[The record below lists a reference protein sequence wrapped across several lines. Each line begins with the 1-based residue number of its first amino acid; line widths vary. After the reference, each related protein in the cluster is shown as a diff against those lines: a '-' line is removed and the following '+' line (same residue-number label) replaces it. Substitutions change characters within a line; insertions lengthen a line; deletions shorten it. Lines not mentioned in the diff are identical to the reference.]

1 MNIFVLSEDPTEAAR
16 MMCDKHI
23 PKMVVETMQMLGSAV
38 IRHGAQPDDM
48 PLTSKG
54 TPLKG
59 GYHHHPCTRWA
70 GDSRENFLW
79 LCYHG
84 AALAEEYRRRF
95 SGRDHAC
102 ADSIEH
108 LFGMADLIP
117 DGPLTPFARAMPD
130 DLKHDDTITDVEAY
144 RRYYH
149 RKSFSNGPPSW
160 KKFRKA
166 PAWWNPEETIIS
178 HVREVKA

>member
-59 GYHHHPCTRWA
+59 GYHFHPCSRWA
-70 GDSRENFLW
+70 ATRVRTSCGCAITAQPSPKNTDDGSA
-79 LCYHG
+79 G
-84 AALAEEYRRRF
+84 ATMRVRTP
-95 SGRDHAC
+95 S
-102 ADSIEH
+102 SIC
-108 LFGMADLIP
+108 L
-117 DGPLTPFARAMPD
+117 
-130 DLKHDDTITDVEAY
+130 
-144 RRYYH
+144 
-149 RKSFSNGPPSW
+149 
-160 KKFRKA
+160 
-166 PAWWNPEETIIS
+166 
-178 HVREVKA
+178 